1 LKEDAMKKL
10 FHAVLALAVVLVAPT
25 PLLAQAKI
33 RIAIWDFEN
42 HAEHQWWFWNDLGP
56 AARNQIET
64 SLSENP
70 TLSATFSV
78 IEREKLDLV
87 MKEQGLSSAGVLD
100 PQSAAKIGRVLGVK
114 YIVTGGIDKFTI
126 TNTRAAIGRFGVG
139 GNVAEAEATVNMRF
153 IDTTTGER
161 VLSVSA
167 DGNVKKGGG
176 FLRGT
181 SLSRDAEWGIASETI
196 QMASK
201 AIVERLAAGNTLAK
215 ITGAS
220 GSTGGIDARVIKT
233 DGNRAYINMGSSSG
247 VKVGDKFAIFN
258 VGEELVDPV
267 TGAKLGAEE
276 KQTGTGIVTDVQE
289 KFAIMNV
296 TGTAKAKDVIRMQ
309 R

>member
-1 LKEDAMKKL
+1 MKKL
-10 FHAVLALAVVLVAPT
+10 FYPVVALALVLVAPT
-25 PLLAQAKI
+25 TLLAQAKI

-42 HAEHQWWFWNDLGP
+42 HAERQWWFSSDLGP

-64 SLSENP
+64 SLSENS
-70 TLSATFSV
+70 TLSAQFSV
-78 IEREKLDLV
+78 IERQKLDLV
-87 MKEQGLSSAGVLD
+87 MKEQGLSSAGALD
-100 PQSAAKIGRVLGVK
+100 PQTAVKMGRILGVK

-126 TNTRAAIGRFGVG
+126 TTTKAAIGRFGIG
-139 GNVAEAEATVNMRF
+139 GNIAQAEVTINMRF

-161 VLSVSA
+161 VVSVSA
-167 DGNVKKGGG
+167 DGDVKKGGG

-196 QMASK
+196 QEASK
-201 AIVERLAAGNTLAK
+201 AIVERLAGANYIARISAAG
-215 ITGAS
+215 
-220 GSTGGIDARVIKT
+220 GSTGGIDARVIKI
-233 DGNRAYINMGSSSG
+233 DGNRTYINMGSSSG
-247 VKVGDKFAIFN
+247 IKVGDKFAVFSI
-258 VGEELVDPV
+258 GEELVDPV

-296 TGTAKAKDVIRMQ
+296 TGTAKAKDVIRLQ